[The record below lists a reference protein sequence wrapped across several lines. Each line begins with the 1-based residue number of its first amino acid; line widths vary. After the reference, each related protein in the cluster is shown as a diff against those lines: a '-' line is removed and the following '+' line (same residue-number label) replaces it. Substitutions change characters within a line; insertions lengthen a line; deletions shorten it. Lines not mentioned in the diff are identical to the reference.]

1 MEARLK
7 ASRENGKKLRPELA
21 AQKSKGVDCTSESL
35 GKVKYTFLKKPDGET
50 NGHIQE
56 LQKEMEFR
64 GLTTKEFEELL
75 AKKKWTACTLA
86 WLVQHEIDRVSNLPE
101 ATEEDIAQAKKWFLP
116 LSGATFEV
124 LPLKP
129 AAKSKAQQTKKRK
142 ALKPILENNQPKKK
156 AARRN
161 RS

>member
-1 MEARLK
+1 
-7 ASRENGKKLRPELA
+7 
-21 AQKSKGVDCTSESL
+21 VDRTSESL

-86 WLVQHEIDRVSNLPE
+86 WLVKHEIERVSNLPE

-124 LPLKP
+124 LPSKP
-129 AAKSKAQQTKKRK
+129 AKSKAPPKKRK
-142 ALKPILENNQPKKK
+142 ALKPLDTNQPKKK
-156 AARRN
+156 VARRN
-161 RS
+161 KS